1 MRKVPRK
8 SLALPIHELA
18 GIVPLANEVEQSTI
32 NESIKQS
39 GFDEQLGLIKLWNGQ
54 IIDGRCRQIALL
66 NAGLNPS
73 DYAVE
78 INYTDYN
85 DVKEYVL
92 KANERRNLTDTQ
104 KAITAW
110 KMTKRTKE
118 EGRMTQQE
126 VFAAFGVE
134 TKTLQAL
141 NNIVKSIDAL
151 AKRDIDIYYIREQKS
166 GTKRLSKNRQL
177 SLLVDDL
184 FNDYQVKFDGYSKST
199 TSIRMIASY
208 LKQVHEGV
216 TERSAIEWNPD
227 SMILTEAGKHWYA
240 EEISWYNLDR
250 YFVPH
255 MIELANFK
263 FPAPQEE
270 DEEDEEVSED
280 EILIEEY

>member
-66 NAGLNPS
+66 SAGLNPS

-78 INYTDYN
+78 ISYTDYN
-85 DVKEYVL
+85 DVKGYVL

-141 NNIVKSIDAL
+141 NIIVKSIDVL

-184 FNDYQVKFDGYSKST
+184 FNDYQVKFDGYSKYT

-227 SMILTEAGKHWYA
+227 SMILTEAGKRWYA
-240 EEISWYNLDR
+240 EEISWHKLDR
-250 YFVPH
+250 YLVSH

-263 FPAPQEE
+263 FPAPQE
-270 DEEDEEVSED
+270 DEEGSED
-280 EILIEEY
+280 EVLIEEY

>member
-18 GIVPLANEVEQSTI
+18 GLVPLANEVEQSTI

-73 DYAVE
+73 DYAEE
-78 INYTDYN
+78 INYIDYN
-85 DVKEYVL
+85 DVKDYVL
-92 KANERRNLTDTQ
+92 RANQRRNLTDTQ

-141 NNIVKSIDAL
+141 NIIVKSIDVL

-184 FNDYQVKFDGYSKST
+184 FNDYQVKFDGYSKYT

-208 LKQVHEGV
+208 LKQVHEDV

-227 SMILTEAGKHWYA
+227 SMIFTEAGKRWYA
-240 EEISWYNLDR
+240 EEISWHNLTGIL
-250 YFVPH
+250 VSH

-263 FPAPQEE
+263 FPAPQE
-270 DEEDEEVSED
+270 DEEGSED
-280 EILIEEY
+280 EVLIEEY